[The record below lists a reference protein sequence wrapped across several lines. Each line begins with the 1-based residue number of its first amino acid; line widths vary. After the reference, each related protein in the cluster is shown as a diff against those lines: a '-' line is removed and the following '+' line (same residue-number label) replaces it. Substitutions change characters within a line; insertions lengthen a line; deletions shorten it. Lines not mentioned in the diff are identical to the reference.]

1 MSDLLGRLAALPA
14 AERARLMARLRQGGT
29 GSDAGAA
36 AQVATGPDAEGAG
49 SAEAAGP
56 AGPVASDAQRRLW
69 LLQRLDPASPA
80 HHLSAAFRLAGPLDT
95 GALGAALT
103 EISARHP
110 ALRTG
115 FREHDGQPV
124 PHVLEP
130 AAVLPRTVDLGA
142 LPPQDREARAHAL
155 HREHG
160 TRPFDLERPPLVRF
174 TLYRYADDH
183 HVLTV
188 VAHHLVC
195 DGWSVTVFAEELAAL
210 YGAFAEGRP
219 SPLPPPAA
227 TPATERRPGDAEHA
241 RSVAYWRAALDG
253 DLPVL
258 DLPADRPRPVRE
270 TVRGARHGL
279 RLPAALLDEVRA
291 AAGRDRSTVFAFLL
305 AAYAETLYRVTGGPD
320 LVIGA
325 PVDQRRGAAEERLIG
340 FHVNTLPLRVRLRPD
355 RTHAA
360 AARHAGEVLSGALAH
375 DLPFGDIVREVNPP
389 RPPGRP
395 VLRQTAFSLQPAV
408 AGVLRAGGITLA
420 PVAPDA
426 FDLGVSPLELALHLR
441 EQDGELLGCLEYRT
455 DLFDAG
461 TVAGWAEEFRE
472 TVRRAVRSPR
482 ALLAPPTREP
492 APAQA
497 ATTVSPSDGAAPP
510 APDTNL
516 TDSQLA
522 LYFGKKTSGDVRLY
536 YENVTALFTLT
547 GALDH
552 PRFQR
557 AFQKLV
563 DHSDAL
569 RSTFHEVEGVPVRRV
584 SETVPAP
591 VDLVDL
597 SGAAD
602 PRTAALAWARRRT
615 ATGLDPSRAVFDS
628 ALLRLGP
635 DAWAW
640 YLDVDHLVCDAWS
653 MALILRTLS
662 DYYDLDREGRLGEA
676 EPLPP
681 FQAYADHER
690 AARGSERRRRAQR
703 HWEALAA
710 RPVER
715 LAFHGREEDLA
726 GQTRTARISL
736 DLGPARSARITG
748 FARAEGYASPA
759 TVFGAALFAY
769 LHRVGGGELL
779 RIGTPFASRPA
790 EFRTTIGLFMN
801 VLPLQVRIDGDTTLR
816 TLAREVQRA
825 FLDAARH
832 QDHVPRHRGGTRL
845 YDVYLNYQ
853 NAVFEGFGSPAGFD
867 LVDTGH
873 SPDRLTLQ
881 VRESRPEA
889 GAEPRFVLDFDFR
902 TACFDE
908 AERERATGHYLALL
922 DALTTSPEAPVSAP
936 AMLSDAELAVLDGYN
951 DTARPYD
958 LSVPL
963 HARAEEQA
971 RRTPDAPAVVFEGST
986 LTYAALDAAADRLAR
1001 RIRQAVRL
1009 TGGGRFEPGTAVA
1022 VHLDRSAHLVVA
1034 LLAVLKAGGAYL
1046 PVDPATP
1053 AERMAFMLSDAGAA
1067 LVLTARPLPHG
1078 GLPDGVPVLR
1088 VDEAG
1093 PAGADAPGRPGDPA
1107 DPAVLAD
1114 PDRPA
1119 YLIYTSGSTGVPKCV
1134 EITHRAICNRLLWM
1148 QETYGLGPADG
1159 VLQKTPF
1166 TFDVSVW
1173 EFFWP
1178 LTTGARLVVARPEG
1192 HRDPAY
1198 LAGLIRREAVT
1209 TVHFVPSM
1217 LRVHLDDPATAGGG
1231 SLRRVFASGE
1241 ALPPDLVRAFFQRYP
1256 HPEVELHNLY
1266 GPTEAAV
1273 DVSAWRCAPEDADGP
1288 VPIGRPV
1295 ANTTLD
1301 VLDDRLVPVP
1311 LGIVGELH
1319 IGGVQLA
1326 TGYRNREE
1334 LTAER
1339 FVPDPRRPGGR
1350 LYRTG
1355 DLVRQRPDGALEF
1368 LGRADGQV
1376 KLRGFRIELGE
1387 IETRLAAHPA
1397 VRAAAVRTWQDR
1409 LVAYVVPAAGAGAA
1423 PGRDELRTFLARS
1436 VPDHM
1441 VPAAYVPLDALP
1453 VTVNGKLDR
1462 SALPEPAP
1470 HPAAAGP
1477 SADASARTPVQRAV
1491 AELWGELLGRD
1502 PDAIGTDE
1510 DFFELGGHSLLAAR
1524 LVAAVGRR
1532 FGVRLPLT
1540 SLFEAPTVARFAAL
1554 LSAGSAHAQ
1563 VLPLRAP
1570 VTPAPL
1576 FLFHPAGGDVMAYR
1590 ELVNLLP
1597 GGREVL
1603 GIRSR
1608 ALSGEPEAE
1617 SFAAMAAQY
1626 AELVRGHRPTGPYHL
1641 AGWSM
1646 GGALAVEVAA
1656 LLEAAGEQ
1664 VALVALL
1671 DSSVP
1676 GAGEPDPLLA
1686 PAVALA
1692 DTLPDLAVTPQEAA
1706 GLRERLRGLPLQER
1720 LKLLVARA
1728 EERGRPAAPTEA
1740 LLHQAELAEHH
1751 EQVVLSHRPTAVD
1764 APLTVW
1770 WARDRLREPRTDWAS
1785 LTRGGIRE
1793 EAILP
1798 GDHFTLLRPPYVTEV
1813 ARRLAA
1819 ALDPDRRPGP
1829 PGRDTPP
1836 QESHEPSTGN
1846 EPARE
1851 GSEQL

>member
-1 MSDLLGRLAALPA
+1 MSDLLGRLASLPA
-14 AERARLMARLRQGGT
+14 AERARLMDRLRQGGAGPDT
-29 GSDAGAA
+29 GPPAA
-36 AQVATGPDAEGAG
+36 A
-49 SAEAAGP
+49 AAGP
-56 AGPVASDAQRRLW
+56 DTAPAGVSAEVAGPVASDAQRRLW

-95 GALGAALT
+95 GALGEALT
-103 EISARHP
+103 EIGARHP

-115 FREHDGQPV
+115 FREHGGQPV
-124 PHVLEP
+124 PYVVEP
-130 AAVLPRTVDLGA
+130 AAVAPRTVDLSA
-142 LPPQDREARAHAL
+142 LPPEDREPRAHAL

-174 TLYRYADDH
+174 TLFRCADDH

-195 DGWSVTVFAEELAAL
+195 DGWSLAVFAEELAAL

-219 SPLPPPAA
+219 SPLPPPPAA
-227 TPATERRPGDAEHA
+227 PSEERRPGDAEYA
-241 RSVAYWRAALDG
+241 RSAAYWRAALDG

-258 DLPADRPRPVRE
+258 DLPADRPRPVRAS
-270 TVRGARHGL
+270 VRGARHGL

-291 AAGRDRSTVFAFLL
+291 AAGRDRSTVYAFLL
-305 AAYAETLYRVTGGPD
+305 AAYAVTLYRVTGGQD

-325 PVDQRRGAAEERLIG
+325 PVDERRGAAEERLIG
-340 FHVNTLPLRVRLRPD
+340 FRVNTLPLRVRLRPD
-355 RTHAA
+355 QTHAD

-375 DLPFGDIVREVNPP
+375 ALPFGDIVREIIPP

-408 AGVLRAGGITLA
+408 SGSLRAGGITLA
-420 PVAPDA
+420 PEAPDA
-426 FDLGVSPLELALHLR
+426 FHLGVSPLELALHLR

-455 DLFDAG
+455 DLFDAV
-461 TVAGWAEEFRE
+461 TVAGWAEEFQR
-472 TVRRAVRSPR
+472 TVRRAVRLPR
-482 ALLAPPTREP
+482 ALVAPPTREP
-492 APAQA
+492 VLILPTTTAPTAPEGA
-497 ATTVSPSDGAAPP
+497 SPDEGPE
-510 APDTNL
+510 TNL

-536 YENVTALFTLT
+536 YENVTAFFTLT
-547 GALDH
+547 GVLDH

-602 PRTAALAWARRRT
+602 PRAAALAWARRRT

-662 DYYDLDREGRLGEA
+662 DYYDLDREGRLDEA

-690 AARGSERRRRAQR
+690 AGRSTERRRRARR

-736 DLGPARSARITG
+736 DLGAGRSSRINE
-748 FARAEGYASPA
+748 FVRAEGYASPA
-759 TVFGAALFAY
+759 TAFGAALFAY

-790 EFRTTIGLFMN
+790 EFRSTIGLFMN

-881 VRESRPEA
+881 VRELHA
-889 GAEPRFVLDFDFR
+889 DTGAEPRFVLDFDFH

-922 DALTTSPEAPVSAP
+922 DALTTDPEAPVSAP
-936 AMLSDAELAVLDGYN
+936 AMLSDAELALLDAYN

-958 LSVPL
+958 LSAPL
-963 HARAEEQA
+963 HVRVEQQA

-1001 RIRQAVRL
+1001 RIREAVRL
-1009 TGGGRFEPGTAVA
+1009 PDGGRFEPGTTVA
-1022 VHLDRSAHLVVA
+1022 VHLDRSAHMVVA

-1067 LVLTARPLPHG
+1067 LVLTVRPLPDG
-1078 GLPDGVPVLR
+1078 GLPDVPVLR

-1093 PAGADAPGRPGDPA
+1093 PASAGTPDGPDETAG
-1107 DPAVLAD
+1107 PAVMAD
-1114 PDRPA
+1114 PDLPA

-1148 QETYGLGPADG
+1148 QETYGLTAADA
-1159 VLQKTPF
+1159 VVQKTPF

-1178 LTTGARLVVARPEG
+1178 LMAGARLVVARPEG

-1198 LAGLIRREAVT
+1198 LSGLIRSEAVT

-1217 LRVHLDDPATAGGG
+1217 LRVHLDDPATADGG
-1231 SLRRVFASGE
+1231 SLRRVFVSGE
-1241 ALPPDLVRAFFQRYP
+1241 ALPPDLVRAFFLRY
-1256 HPEVELHNLY
+1256 PEVELHNLY

-1301 VLDDRLVPVP
+1301 VLNDRLGPVP

-1319 IGGVQLA
+1319 IGGMQLA
-1326 TGYRNREE
+1326 AGYRNREE

-1339 FVPDPRRPGGR
+1339 FVPDPRRPGRR

-1355 DLVRQRPDGALEF
+1355 DLVRQRRDGALEF

-1387 IETRLAAHPA
+1387 IETRLATHPG
-1397 VRAAAVRTWQDR
+1397 VRAAAVRTSQDR
-1409 LVAYVVPAAGAGAA
+1409 LVGYVVPAAGADAA
-1423 PGRDELRTFLARS
+1423 PGRDELRAFLARS
-1436 VPDHM
+1436 LPDHM
-1441 VPAAYVPLDALP
+1441 VPGAYVLLDALP
-1453 VTVNGKLDR
+1453 VTANGKLDR
-1462 SALPEPAP
+1462 AALPEPGP
-1470 HPAAAGP
+1470 HPAATSSVTA
-1477 SADASARTPVQRAV
+1477 ASARTPVQRAV

-1502 PDAIGTDE
+1502 PEAIAPDE

-1540 SLFEAPTVARFAAL
+1540 SLFEAPTVARFSAL

-1563 VLPLRAP
+1563 ILPLRAP

-1590 ELVNLLP
+1590 ELVHLLP

-1656 LLEAAGEQ
+1656 LLEAAGEE

-1676 GAGEPDPLLA
+1676 GGGDPDPLLA

-1728 EERGRPAAPTEA
+1728 EERGRPATPTEA

-1770 WARDRLREPRTDWAS
+1770 WARDRLREPRADWAP

-1793 EAILP
+1793 EATLP

-1819 ALDPDRRPGP
+1819 ALDPGP
-1829 PGRDTPP
+1829 QGRDTPP
-1836 QESHEPSTGN
+1836 PVSHDPSTGN
-1846 EPARE
+1846 EPERE